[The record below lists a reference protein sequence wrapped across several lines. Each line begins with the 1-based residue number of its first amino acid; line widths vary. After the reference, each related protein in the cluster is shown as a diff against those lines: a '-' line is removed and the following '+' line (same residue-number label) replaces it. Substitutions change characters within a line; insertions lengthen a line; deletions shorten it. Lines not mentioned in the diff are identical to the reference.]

1 MYYVSIISEIEFR
14 FVRDIGYFVI
24 NLKFHFK
31 INNICHLVS
40 ELYLARVNIK
50 RYTGVVA
57 WLYLSISYLGR
68 PAHSNYI
75 GKLRRARIVKSQNEK
90 KITLRRLQIRTRA
103 NARTNGAPL
112 ERHWSAIG
120 APLERH

>member
-1 MYYVSIISEIEFR
+1 MTVQGYCITCQISEIEFR

-57 WLYLSISYLGR
+57 WLYLSISYLPDIIWGAR
-68 PAHSNYI
+68 RIQIILANCAAH
-75 GKLRRARIVKSQNEK
+75 A
-90 KITLRRLQIRTRA
+90 
-103 NARTNGAPL
+103 
-112 ERHWSAIG
+112 
-120 APLERH
+120 